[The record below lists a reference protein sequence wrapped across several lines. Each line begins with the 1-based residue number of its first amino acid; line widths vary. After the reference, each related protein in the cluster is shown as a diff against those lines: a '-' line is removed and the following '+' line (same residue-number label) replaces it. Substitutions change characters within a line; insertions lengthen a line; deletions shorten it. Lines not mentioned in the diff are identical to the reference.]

1 MDGIIREVNA
11 RVLGKGL
18 RLRLRLLDQRG
29 NNWKVNQLLYADDTM
44 LLGYSKEN
52 IQRLLNEFDNVCER
66 RILKMNVGKSKMLV
80 CGKSRREGHLNL
92 KREVLKDIDAFKY
105 LVVIVSK
112 NGGLNM
118 C

>member
-52 IQRLLNEFDNVCER
+52 IQRLLNEFDNAFQR
-66 RILKMNVGKSKMLV
+66 RKLEVNVDKSKMLV
-80 CGKSRREGHLNL
+80 SGKSLRGERL
-92 KREVLKDIDAFKY
+92 KLSLKGE
-105 LVVIVSK
+105 SK
-112 NGGLNM
+112 EN
-118 C
+118 